1 MGKVVLN
8 TPQGKVNI
16 TIAGDKPTFEES
28 IQINNI
34 IRKSGAGQLISKEE
48 PNTADKLEQLF
59 DSSTGIRSNA
69 LRSAL
74 SVAETNE
81 EEDAILR
88 KFDLNDDDFLR
99 DNRGRL
105 ALTPTGAAKFGQ
117 ETDRNILVDEEGF
130 SKYDFS
136 DLAGIAPELVG
147 GVGGA
152 IAGQIALPFL
162 PIVGGAIGAAIG
174 AGGGQAVEELGEA
187 VTGVQ
192 KQDIGEVGMD
202 VLKEAGIGFVS
213 DLTFGLAAGAF
224 RAVRRGV
231 TPGKDLTATELDT
244 AGLSTSP
251 PIDEA
256 GNVIKPADFAKLSAD
271 EKIAAVNRVVTKEDG
286 TVVRGGFGVKPTL
299 SAIRA
304 PSLVARIQAIGEK
317 IFKTSDRLKNNNDV
331 IKQVIDA
338 YKEKFGLEGADAV
351 DVGQILKRGMV
362 DNNEQLIRA
371 EKDAQRRIIEQMKG
385 AVGVFRRAADENSSV
400 DDDLFTIFK
409 NASDQFDIFISGK
422 FRAVDDILRDDAG
435 LGRQGIMF
443 INNFED
449 HLKRIKS
456 DYAPQIAA
464 RDADGKAFENIIDAF
479 ESVGGKLD
487 DGLTKDIS
495 FNQLYN
501 LRKTLSDLRM
511 SSNDTVKQELTN
523 VNGTGLLDEVDNM
536 FKQMGDQNSQL
547 FRDLSGRL
555 GNIGI
560 SPDKFRRA
568 GKTIKD
574 AQNDFFEGRSILE
587 DLYASQAIKNLS
599 KYRTMPGELDK
610 APMNIDIYRNVVK
623 PNNPQFLKRATD
635 FLREYGTGAKGLDDT
650 VKTGDQLADEFIA
663 RAGNQFLEDAIETSG
678 IKNFKNVKDFNGA
691 KFAMAVKGLG
701 TTARELFGDK
711 TNDILKLADEIG
723 GVKISGLQARNVLDQ
738 YRDAVGEGGT
748 ESINGLL
755 QGMEGLAV
763 TQRILAREQKNR
775 IINKLQDETLDLD
788 PLEAARFLVQKQTK
802 NSEIKPIIN
811 YFTRDQNDAGLQKI
825 RAYYINSMI
834 DDFGESVM
842 TDGKSLNAFADRILD
857 AAADGKLRTIF
868 PGGVGESMEK
878 FGKIL
883 KFNARAAE
891 GGDLVAANIAAS
903 PFQNIGKLAKFTI
916 LGNRMLSQSYY
927 DDIISQYNGIT
938 LKQFKRPDE
947 RAKSLGSIIGKALSQ
962 STGQT
967 IDNAINE
974 AEKQV
979 DAVLESSGVKNQIRN
994 VTQQL
999 GPAINQ
1005 ARAGVNQARGLTAS
1019 APNINPPA
1027 AGTQLAG
1034 INISNPANAF
1044 SLGLSPQNI
1053 AIAQRTRGNP

>member
-1 MGKVVLN
+1 MGKVILN

-34 IRKSGAGQLISKEE
+34 IRQSGAGQLVSKEE

-59 DSSTGIRSNA
+59 DTSTGIKSNA

-74 SVAETNE
+74 SVAENNE

-88 KFDLNDDDFLR
+88 KFDLGDDDFLR

-117 ETDRNILVDEEGF
+117 ETDRNILIDEEGF

-136 DLAGIAPELVG
+136 DLAGIVPELVG
-147 GVGGA
+147 GIGGA
-152 IAGQIALPFL
+152 ITGQLAI
-162 PIVGGAIGAAIG
+162 PIPILGAAIGAGIG
-174 AGGGQAVEELGEA
+174 AGGGQAIEELGEA

-192 KQDIGEVGMD
+192 KQSFGDVAKDVG
-202 VLKEAGIGFVS
+202 KEATIGFVS

-231 TPGKDLTATELDT
+231 TPGKDLTATELET

-256 GNVIKPADFAKLSAD
+256 GNVIKPKDFAKLSAD
-271 EKIAAVNRVVTKEDG
+271 EKIAAVNRTVTLEDG
-286 TVVRGGFGVKPTL
+286 TVVKGGFGVKPTL

-351 DVGQILKRGMV
+351 DVGEILKRGMV
-362 DNNEQLIRA
+362 DNNEQLIKA
-371 EKDAQRRIIEQMKG
+371 EKKAQKQIIAQMKD

-400 DDDLFTIFK
+400 DDDLFEIFK
-409 NASDQFDIFISGK
+409 NASDEFDSFISGK

-435 LGRQGIMF
+435 SGRAGVIF
-443 INNFED
+443 LNNFAD

-456 DYAPQIAA
+456 DYAPQIAGTKDPDGA
-464 RDADGKAFENIIDAF
+464 AFRDILNTF
-479 ESVGGKLD
+479 ESIGGKLD
-487 DGLTKDIS
+487 DGLGKAVS

-501 LRKTLSDLRM
+501 LRKTISDLRM
-511 SSNDTVKQELTN
+511 GANDTVRKELVN
-523 VNGTGLLDEVDNM
+523 ANGTGLLDEIDNM
-536 FKQMGDQNSQL
+536 FKQMGDENSQF

-560 SPDKFRRA
+560 SANKFKNA
-568 GKTIKD
+568 GKTLRA
-574 AQNDFFEGRSILE
+574 AQAEFFEGKSILE
-587 DLYASQAIKNLS
+587 DLYASQAIKNLD
-599 KYRTMPGELDK
+599 KYRTVPGELDK
-610 APMNIDIYRNVVK
+610 APMNIDIYKNIVK
-623 PNNPQFLKRATD
+623 ANNPQFLQRAKD
-635 FLREYGTGAKGLDDT
+635 FLREYGGVQGGRS
-650 VKTGDQLADEFIA
+650 GDEIADEFTA
-663 RAGNQFLEDAIETSG
+663 RAANQFLEDAIETSG
-678 IKNFKNVKDFNGA
+678 IKNFKNVKDFNGT
-691 KFAMAVKGLG
+691 KFAMAIKGLG
-701 TTARELFGDK
+701 TTAKELFGDK
-711 TNDILKLADEIG
+711 TDEILKLADEIG

-738 YRDAVGEGGT
+738 YRDAIGDS
-748 ESINGLL
+748 ESMNGLL
-755 QGMEGLAV
+755 NKLTALSE
-763 TQRILAREQKNR
+763 TQKILVREQRNR
-775 IINKLQDETLDLD
+775 IINKLQDEALDLD

-802 NSEIKPIIN
+802 NSEIKPIMN
-811 YFTRDQNDAGLQKI
+811 YFARNQDDASLQKI
-825 RAYYINSMI
+825 RSYYISSMI

-842 TDGKSLNAFADRILD
+842 TDGKSLNAFADRIL
-857 AAADGKLRTIF
+857 AAAEDGKLRTIF

-903 PFQNIGKLAKFTI
+903 PFQNLGKLAKFTI

-927 DDIISQYNGIT
+927 DDIISQFNGIT
-938 LKQFKRPDE
+938 LKQFKKPAD

-974 AEKQV
+974 AEDQI
-979 DAVLESSGVKNQIRN
+979 DAVLESSGVKSQIQN

-1005 ARAGVNQARGLTAS
+1005 ARTGINQVRNVAS
-1019 APNINPPA
+1019 APTINPPA

-1053 AIAQRTRGNP
+1053 AIAQRTRGTP

>member
-16 TIAGDKPTFEES
+16 TIAGDKPTLEES

-34 IRKSGAGQLISKEE
+34 IRQSGAGRRVSKQE
-48 PNTADKLEQLF
+48 PNAADKLEQLF
-59 DSSTGIRSNA
+59 DSSTGIKSNA

-147 GVGGA
+147 GVTGA
-152 IAGQIALPFL
+152 ITGQLAIPI
-162 PIVGGAIGAAIG
+162 PIVGAAIGAGIG
-174 AGGGQAVEELGEA
+174 AGGGQAVEELGETIA
-187 VTGVQ
+187 GVQ
-192 KQDIGEVGMD
+192 KQDIKDIAGDVG
-202 VLKEAGIGFVS
+202 KEAAIGFVS

-256 GNVIKPADFAKLSAD
+256 GNIIKPADFARLSAD
-271 EKIAAVNRVVTKEDG
+271 EKIEAVNRVVTKEDG

-371 EKDAQRRIIEQMKG
+371 EKDAQRQIIEQMKG
-385 AVGVFRRAADENSSV
+385 AVGVFKRAADENGSV

-409 NASDQFDIFISGK
+409 GASDEFDTFISGK

-443 INNFED
+443 INNFAN

-464 RDADGKAFENIIDAF
+464 RDPDGKAFQNIIDSF
-479 ESVGGKLD
+479 ESIGGKLD
-487 DGLTKDIS
+487 DGLKKDIS

-523 VNGTGLLDEVDNM
+523 VNGSGLLDEVDDM
-536 FKQMGDQNSQL
+536 FKQMGDENSDL

-555 GNIGI
+555 GNIGV
-560 SPDKFRRA
+560 SVDKFKRA
-568 GKTIKD
+568 GETLRG
-574 AQNDFFEGRSILE
+574 AQAEFFEGKSILE

-599 KYRTMPGELDK
+599 RYRTMPGELDK
-610 APMNIDIYRNVVK
+610 APMNIDIYRNIIK

-635 FLREYGTGAKGLDDT
+635 FLREFGGRAGRS
-650 VKTGDQLADEFIA
+650 GDEVADEFIA

-678 IKNFKNVKDFNGA
+678 IKNFKNVKDFNGT

-701 TTARELFGDK
+701 TTAKELFGDK
-711 TNDILKLADEIG
+711 TNEILKLADEIG
-723 GVKISGLQARNVLDQ
+723 GVKISGLQARGVLDQ
-738 YRDAVGEGGT
+738 YRDAVGGT
-748 ESINGLL
+748 ES
-755 QGMEGLAV
+755 MEGLLTKLRGLSE
-763 TQRILAREQKNR
+763 TQKILAREQKNR

-788 PLEAARFLVQKQTK
+788 PLEASRFLVQKQTK
-802 NSEIKPIIN
+802 NSEIRPIIN
-811 YFTRDQNDAGLQKI
+811 YFARNQDDAGLQKI

-903 PFQNIGKLAKFTI
+903 PFQNLGKLAKFTI

-967 IDNAINE
+967 IDNAVTE
-974 AEKQV
+974 AESQV

>member
-16 TIAGDKPTFEES
+16 TIAGDKPTLEES

-34 IRKSGAGQLISKEE
+34 IRQSGAGQMVSKQE

-59 DSSTGIRSNA
+59 DTSTGIRSNA

-74 SVAETNE
+74 SVAENNE
-81 EEDAILR
+81 EEEAILR
-88 KFDLNDDDFLR
+88 KFDLSDDDFLR

-136 DLAGIAPELVG
+136 DLAGIVPELVG

-152 IAGQIALPFL
+152 ITGQLAI
-162 PIVGGAIGAAIG
+162 PIPILGAAIGAGIG

-192 KQDIGEVGMD
+192 KQSFGDIAKDVG
-202 VLKEAGIGFVS
+202 KEATIGFVS

-231 TPGKDLTATELDT
+231 TPGKDLTATELET

-256 GNVIKPADFAKLSAD
+256 GNVIKPKDFAKLSAD
-271 EKIAAVNRVVTKEDG
+271 EKIAAVNRTVTLEDG

-351 DVGQILKRGMV
+351 DVGEILKRGMV
-362 DNNEQLIRA
+362 DNNEQLIKA
-371 EKDAQRRIIEQMKG
+371 EKKAQKQIIAQMKD
-385 AVGVFRRAADENSSV
+385 AVGVFRRAADENGSV
-400 DDDLFTIFK
+400 DDDLFDIFK
-409 NASDQFDIFISGK
+409 NASDEFDSFISGK

-435 LGRQGIMF
+435 LGRQGVMYV
-443 INNFED
+443 NNFAN
-449 HLKRIKS
+449 HLQRIKS
-456 DYAPQIAA
+456 DYASQIAA
-464 RDADGKAFENIIDAF
+464 KDIDGKAFDNIISSF
-479 ESVGGKLD
+479 EAVAGKLD
-487 DGLTKDIS
+487 EGLKESVS

-501 LRKTLSDLRM
+501 LRKTISDIRM
-511 SSNDTVKQELTN
+511 GSNETVRKELVN
-523 VNGTGLLDEVDNM
+523 ANGTGLLDEIDNM
-536 FKQMGDQNSQL
+536 FKQMGDENSQL

-555 GNIGI
+555 GDTITVN
-560 SPDKFRRA
+560 KFKNA
-568 GKTIKD
+568 GKTLRA
-574 AQNDFFEGRSILE
+574 AQAEFFQGKSMLE
-587 DLYASQAIKNLS
+587 DLYASQSIKNLD
-599 KYRTMPGELDK
+599 KYRTVPGELDK
-610 APMNIDIYRNVVK
+610 APMNIDIYKNVVK
-623 PNNPQFLKRATD
+623 PNNPQFLQRAKD
-635 FLREYGTGAKGLDDT
+635 FLREYGGVQGG
-650 VKTGDQLADEFIA
+650 KTGDEIADEFTA
-663 RAGNQFLEDAIETSG
+663 RAANQFLEDAIETSG
-678 IKNFKNVKDFNGA
+678 IKNFKNVKDFNGT
-691 KFAMAVKGLG
+691 KFQMAIKGLG
-701 TTARELFGDK
+701 TTAKELFGDK
-711 TNDILKLADEIG
+711 TDEILKLADEIG

-738 YRDAVGEGGT
+738 YRDAVGNT
-748 ESINGLL
+748 ESMSGLIDKL
-755 QGMEGLAV
+755 TALSE
-763 TQRILAREQKNR
+763 TQKILVREQRNR
-775 IINKLQDETLDLD
+775 IINKLQDEALDLD

-802 NSEIKPIIN
+802 NSEIKPIMN
-811 YFTRDQNDAGLQKI
+811 YFARNQDDASLQKI
-825 RAYYINSMI
+825 RSYYISSMI

-842 TDGKSLNAFADRILD
+842 TDGKSLNAFADRIL
-857 AAADGKLRTIF
+857 AAAEDGKLRTIF

-903 PFQNIGKLAKFTI
+903 PFQNLGKLAKFTI

-927 DDIISQYNGIT
+927 DDIISQFNGIT
-938 LKQFKRPDE
+938 LKQFKKPAD

-974 AEKQV
+974 AENQI
-979 DAVLESSGVKNQIRN
+979 DAVLESSGVKSQIQN

-1005 ARAGVNQARGLTAS
+1005 ARTGINQVRNVAS
-1019 APNINPPA
+1019 APTINPPA

-1034 INISNPANAF
+1034 VNISNPANAF

-1053 AIAQRTRGNP
+1053 AIAQRTRGTP

>member
-16 TIAGDKPTFEES
+16 TIAGDKPTLEES

-34 IRKSGAGQLISKEE
+34 IRQSGAGRRVSKQE
-48 PNTADKLEQLF
+48 PNVADKLEQLF

-136 DLAGIAPELVG
+136 DLAGIVPELVG
-147 GVGGA
+147 GVTGA
-152 IAGQIALPFL
+152 ITGQLAIPI
-162 PIVGGAIGAAIG
+162 PIVGAAIGAGIG
-174 AGGGQAVEELGEA
+174 AGGGQAVEELGETIA
-187 VTGVQ
+187 GVQ
-192 KQDIGEVGMD
+192 KQDIKDIAGDVG
-202 VLKEAGIGFVS
+202 KEAAIGFFS

-256 GNVIKPADFAKLSAD
+256 GNVIKPADFARLSAD
-271 EKIAAVNRVVTKEDG
+271 EKIEAVNRVVTKEDG

-385 AVGVFRRAADENSSV
+385 AVGVFKRAADENSSV

-409 NASDQFDIFISGK
+409 KASDGFDTFISGK

-443 INNFED
+443 INNFTD

-464 RDADGKAFENIIDAF
+464 RDPDGKAFQNIIDSF
-479 ESVGGKLD
+479 ESIGGKLD
-487 DGLTKDIS
+487 DGLKKDIS

-536 FKQMGDQNSQL
+536 FKQMGDQDSQL

-555 GNIGI
+555 GNVGI

-568 GKTIKD
+568 GETIKD
-574 AQNDFFEGRSILE
+574 AQTEFFEGKSILE

-599 KYRTMPGELDK
+599 RYRTMPGELDK
-610 APMNIDIYRNVVK
+610 APMNIDIYRNIIK

-635 FLREYGTGAKGLDDT
+635 FLREFGGRAGRS
-650 VKTGDQLADEFIA
+650 GDEVADEFIA

-678 IKNFKNVKDFNGA
+678 IKNFKNVKDFNGT

-711 TNDILKLADEIG
+711 TNEILKLADEIG
-723 GVKISGLQARNVLDQ
+723 GVKISGLQARGVLDQ
-738 YRDAVGEGGT
+738 YRDAVGGT
-748 ESINGLL
+748 ES
-755 QGMEGLAV
+755 MEGLLTKLQGLSE
-763 TQRILAREQKNR
+763 TQKILAREQKNR

-788 PLEAARFLVQKQTK
+788 PLEASRFLVQKQTK
-802 NSEIKPIIN
+802 NSEIRPIIN
-811 YFTRDQNDAGLQKI
+811 YFARNQDDAGLQKI

-903 PFQNIGKLAKFTI
+903 PFQNLGKLAKFTI

-938 LKQFKRPDE
+938 LKQFKRPNE

-967 IDNAINE
+967 IDNAVNE
-974 AEKQV
+974 AESQV
-979 DAVLESSGVKNQIRN
+979 DAVLESSGVKDQIRN

-1027 AGTQLAG
+1027 SGTQLAG

-1053 AIAQRTRGNP
+1053 AIAQRTRGTP

>member
-16 TIAGDKPTFEES
+16 TIAGDKPTLEES

-34 IRKSGAGQLISKEE
+34 IRQSGAGQLMSKEE
-48 PNTADKLEQLF
+48 PNVADKVEQLF
-59 DSSTGIRSNA
+59 DTSTGIKSNA

-74 SVAETNE
+74 SVAETKE

-105 ALTPTGAAKFGQ
+105 ALTPTGASKFGQ
-117 ETDRNILVDEEGF
+117 ETDKNILIDEEGF

-136 DLAGIAPELVG
+136 DLAGIVPELVG
-147 GVGGA
+147 GVTGA
-152 IAGQIALPFL
+152 ITGQLAI
-162 PIVGGAIGAAIG
+162 PIPILGAAIG
-174 AGGGQAVEELGEA
+174 AGIGSGGGQAVEELGEA
-187 VTGVQ
+187 VAGVQ
-192 KQDIGEVGMD
+192 KQDIKDIAGDGA
-202 VLKEAGIGFVS
+202 KEATIGFVS

-231 TPGKDLTATELDT
+231 TPGKDLTATELET

-256 GNVIKPADFAKLSAD
+256 GNVIKPEDFARLSSD
-271 EKIAAVNRVVTKEDG
+271 EKIQAVNRVVTKEDG

-304 PSLVARIQAIGEK
+304 PSIVARVQAIGEK

-362 DNNEQLIRA
+362 DNNEELIRA
-371 EKDAQRRIIEQMKG
+371 EKRAQKQIIDQMKN
-385 AVGVFRRAADENSSV
+385 AVGVFRRAADENGSV

-409 NASDQFDIFISGK
+409 DASDEFDTFISGK

-435 LGRQGIMF
+435 SGRQGIMF
-443 INNFED
+443 INNFAD

-456 DYAPQIAA
+456 DYAPQIASSKSQDGQSF
-464 RDADGKAFENIIDAF
+464 RDILSQF
-479 ESVGGKLD
+479 ESIGGKID
-487 DGLTKDIS
+487 QGLAKPVS

-501 LRKTLSDLRM
+501 LRKEISDLRM
-511 SSNDTVKQELTN
+511 SSNDTVKKELVN
-523 VNGTGLLDEVDNM
+523 ANGTGLLDEIDNM
-536 FKQMGDQNSQL
+536 FKQMGDENSQL

-555 GNIGI
+555 GNTATAN
-560 SPDKFRRA
+560 KFRKAGETLRA
-568 GKTIKD
+568 
-574 AQNDFFEGRSILE
+574 AQAEFFEGRSILE
-587 DLYASQAIKNLS
+587 DLYASQAIKNLAN
-599 KYRTMPGELDK
+599 YRTLPGELDK
-610 APMNIDIYRNVVK
+610 APMNIDIYKNIVK
-623 PNNPQFLKRATD
+623 PNNPQFLRRATD
-635 FLREYGTGAKGLDDT
+635 FLREYGGTASRS
-650 VKTGDQLADEFIA
+650 GDEVADEFIA
-663 RAGNQFLEDAIETSG
+663 RASNQFLEDAIETSG

-691 KFAMAVKGLG
+691 KFAMAIKGLG
-701 TTARELFGDK
+701 STAKELFGDK
-711 TNDILKLADEIG
+711 TNEILKLADEIG

-755 QGMEGLAV
+755 RGMESLAE
-763 TQRILAREQKNR
+763 TQKILAREQKNR

-788 PLEAARFLVQKQTK
+788 PLEASRFLVQKQTK
-802 NSEIKPIIN
+802 NSEIRPIIN
-811 YFTRDQNDAGLQKI
+811 YFVRNQDDAALQKI
-825 RAYYINSMI
+825 RSYYINSMI

-927 DDIISQYNGIT
+927 DDIISQYNNIT
-938 LKQFKRPDE
+938 LKQFKKPAD

-967 IDNAINE
+967 LDNAITE
-974 AEKQV
+974 AENQV
-979 DAVLESSGVKNQIRN
+979 DAVLESSGVKNQIQN

-999 GPAINQ
+999 KPAINQ
-1005 ARAGVNQARGLTAS
+1005 ARNLTAS
-1019 APNINPPA
+1019 APNVNPPA

-1053 AIAQRTRGNP
+1053 AIAQRTRGTP

>member
-16 TIAGDKPTFEES
+16 TIAGDKPTLEES

-34 IRKSGAGQLISKEE
+34 IRQSGAGQMVSKQE

-59 DSSTGIRSNA
+59 DTSTGIRSNA

-88 KFDLNDDDFLR
+88 KFDLGDDDFLR

-136 DLAGIAPELVG
+136 DLAGIVPELVG

-152 IAGQIALPFL
+152 IAGQLAI
-162 PIVGGAIGAAIG
+162 PIPILGAAIGAGIG

-192 KQDIGEVGMD
+192 KQSFGDIAKDVG
-202 VLKEAGIGFVS
+202 KEATIGFVS

-231 TPGKDLTATELDT
+231 TPGKDLTATELET

-256 GNVIKPADFAKLSAD
+256 GNVIKPKDFAKLSAD
-271 EKIAAVNRVVTKEDG
+271 EKIAAVNRTVTLEDG

-362 DNNEQLIRA
+362 DNNEQLIA
-371 EKDAQRRIIEQMKG
+371 KEKEAQKAIINQMKG
-385 AVGVFRRAADENSSV
+385 AVGVFRRAADENGSV
-400 DDDLFTIFK
+400 DDDLFDIFK
-409 NASDQFDIFISGK
+409 NASDEFDSFISGK

-435 LGRQGIMF
+435 SGRAGVMF
-443 INNFED
+443 LNNFAD

-456 DYAPQIAA
+456 DYAPQIAGTKDPDGA
-464 RDADGKAFENIIDAF
+464 AFRDILNTF
-479 ESVGGKLD
+479 ESIGGKLD
-487 DGLTKDIS
+487 DGLDKAVS

-501 LRKTLSDLRM
+501 LRKTISDIRM
-511 SSNDTVKQELTN
+511 GANDTVRKELVN
-523 VNGTGLLDEVDNM
+523 ANGTGLLDEIDNM
-536 FKQMGDQNSQL
+536 FKQMGDENSQF

-560 SPDKFRRA
+560 SANKFKNA
-568 GKTIKD
+568 GKTLRA
-574 AQNDFFEGRSILE
+574 AQAEFFEGKSILE
-587 DLYASQAIKNLS
+587 DLYASQSIKNLD
-599 KYRTMPGELDK
+599 KYRTVPGELDK
-610 APMNIDIYRNVVK
+610 APMNIDIYKNVVK
-623 PNNPQFLKRATD
+623 PNNPQFLQRAKD
-635 FLREYGTGAKGLDDT
+635 FLREYGGVQGGR
-650 VKTGDQLADEFIA
+650 TGDEIADEFTA
-663 RAGNQFLEDAIETSG
+663 RAANQFLEDAIETSG
-678 IKNFKNVKDFNGA
+678 IKNFKNVKDFNGT
-691 KFAMAVKGLG
+691 KFAMAIKGLG
-701 TTARELFGDK
+701 TTAKELFGDK
-711 TNDILKLADEIG
+711 TDEILKLADEIG

-738 YRDAVGEGGT
+738 YRDAIGDS
-748 ESINGLL
+748 ESMSGLL
-755 QGMEGLAV
+755 NKLTALSE
-763 TQRILAREQKNR
+763 TQKILVREQRNR

-802 NSEIKPIIN
+802 NSEIKPIMN
-811 YFTRDQNDAGLQKI
+811 YFAKNQDRAAEQKI
-825 RAYYINSMI
+825 RSYYISSMI

-842 TDGKSLNAFADRILD
+842 TDGKSLNAFADRIL
-857 AAADGKLRTIF
+857 AAAEDGKLRTIF

-903 PFQNIGKLAKFTI
+903 PFQNLGKLAKFTI

-927 DDIISQYNGIT
+927 DDIISQFNGIT
-938 LKQFKRPDE
+938 LKQFKKPAD

-974 AEKQV
+974 AEDQI
-979 DAVLESSGVKNQIRN
+979 DAVLDSSGVKSQIQN

-1005 ARAGVNQARGLTAS
+1005 ARTGINQVRNVAS
-1019 APNINPPA
+1019 APTINPPA

-1034 INISNPANAF
+1034 VNISNPANAF

-1053 AIAQRTRGNP
+1053 AIAQRTRGTP

>member
-8 TPQGKVNI
+8 TPQGTVNI
-16 TIAGDKPTFEES
+16 TIAGDKPTLEES

-34 IRKSGAGQLISKEE
+34 IRQSGVGQMVSKQE
-48 PNTADKLEQLF
+48 PNVADKLEQLF
-59 DSSTGIRSNA
+59 DSSTGIKSNA

-117 ETDRNILVDEEGF
+117 ETDKNILVDEEGF
-130 SKYDFS
+130 SRYDFS
-136 DLAGIAPELVG
+136 DLAGIVPELVG
-147 GVGGA
+147 GVSGA
-152 IAGQIALPFL
+152 IAGQLAI
-162 PIVGGAIGAAIG
+162 PIPILGAAIGAGIG

-187 VTGVQ
+187 VAGVQ
-192 KQDIGEVGMD
+192 KQDIKDIAKDVG
-202 VLKEAGIGFVS
+202 KEATIGFVS

-256 GNVIKPADFAKLSAD
+256 GDVIKPADFAKLSAD
-271 EKIAAVNRVVTKEDG
+271 EKIEAVNRVVTKEDG

-362 DNNEQLIRA
+362 DNNEKLIKA

-385 AVGVFRRAADENSSV
+385 AVGVFKRAADENSSV

-409 NASDQFDIFISGK
+409 KASDEFDTFISGK

-435 LGRQGIMF
+435 LGRQGVMF
-443 INNFED
+443 INNFTD

-464 RDADGKAFENIIDAF
+464 RDPDGKAFQNIIDSF

-487 DGLTKDIS
+487 DGLKKDIS

-536 FKQMGDQNSQL
+536 FKQMGDQDSQL

-555 GNIGI
+555 GNMGI

-568 GKTIKD
+568 GETIKD
-574 AQNDFFEGRSILE
+574 AQNEFFEGKSILE

-599 KYRTMPGELDK
+599 RYRTMPGELDK
-610 APMNIDIYRNVVK
+610 APMNIDIYRNIIK

-635 FLREYGTGAKGLDDT
+635 FLREYGGRAGRS
-650 VKTGDQLADEFIA
+650 GDEVADEFIA

-678 IKNFKNVKDFNGA
+678 IKNFKNVKDFNGT

-711 TNDILKLADEIG
+711 TNEILKLADEIG
-723 GVKISGLQARNVLDQ
+723 GVKISGLQARGVLDQ
-738 YRDAVGEGGT
+738 YRDAVGGT
-748 ESINGLL
+748 ES
-755 QGMEGLAV
+755 MEGLLTKLQGLSE
-763 TQRILAREQKNR
+763 TQKILAREQKNR

-788 PLEAARFLVQKQTK
+788 PLEASRFLVQKQTK

-811 YFTRDQNDAGLQKI
+811 YFARNQDDAGLQKI

-903 PFQNIGKLAKFTI
+903 PFQNLGKLAKFTI

-938 LKQFKRPDE
+938 LKQFKRPEE

-967 IDNAINE
+967 IDNAVGE
-974 AEKQV
+974 VEDQV
-979 DAVLESSGVKNQIRN
+979 DAVLESSGVKDQIQN

-999 GPAINQ
+999 APAINQ
-1005 ARAGVNQARGLTAS
+1005 ARSGVNQARGVTAS
-1019 APNINPPA
+1019 APNVNPPA

-1053 AIAQRTRGNP
+1053 AIAQRTRGTP

>member
-16 TIAGDKPTFEES
+16 TIAGEKPTIEES

-34 IRKSGAGQLISKEE
+34 IRKARGGQNISKDE
-48 PNTADKLEQLF
+48 PTTGDKIEQLF
-59 DSSTGIRSNA
+59 DKNTGIKSNA

-74 SVAETNE
+74 SFAETNDE
-81 EEDAILR
+81 EEAILN
-88 KFDLNDDDFLR
+88 KFDLTDDDFLR

-105 ALTPTGAAKFGQ
+105 ALTPSGAAKFGQ
-117 ETDRNILVDEEGF
+117 ETDKNILIDEEGF
-130 SKYDFS
+130 SRYDFS
-136 DLAGIAPELVG
+136 DLAGVAPEIVAG
-147 GVGGA
+147 IGGA

-192 KQDIGEVGMD
+192 KQDIKDIAGDVG
-202 VLKEAGIGFVS
+202 KEAAIGFFS

-256 GNVIKPADFAKLSAD
+256 GNVIKPSDFARLSAD
-271 EKIAAVNRVVTKEDG
+271 EKIEAVNRVVTKEDG

-385 AVGVFRRAADENSSV
+385 AVGVFRRAADENGSV

-409 NASDQFDIFISGK
+409 SASDGFDTFISGK

-443 INNFED
+443 INNFTD

-464 RDADGKAFENIIDAF
+464 RDPDGKAFQNIIDSF
-479 ESVGGKLD
+479 ESIGGKLD
-487 DGLTKDIS
+487 DGLKKDIS

-536 FKQMGDQNSQL
+536 FKQMGDQDSQL

-555 GNIGI
+555 GNVGI

-568 GKTIKD
+568 GETIKD
-574 AQNDFFEGRSILE
+574 AQTEFFEGKSILE

-599 KYRTMPGELDK
+599 RYRTMPGELDK
-610 APMNIDIYRNVVK
+610 APMNIDIYRNIIK

-635 FLREYGTGAKGLDDT
+635 FLREFGGRAGRS
-650 VKTGDQLADEFIA
+650 GDEVADEFIA

-678 IKNFKNVKDFNGA
+678 IKNFKNVKDFNGT

-701 TTARELFGDK
+701 TTAKELFGDK
-711 TNDILKLADEIG
+711 TNEILKLADEIG
-723 GVKISGLQARNVLDQ
+723 GVKISGLQARGVLDQ
-738 YRDAVGEGGT
+738 YRDAVGGT
-748 ESINGLL
+748 ES
-755 QGMEGLAV
+755 MEGLLTKLQGLSE
-763 TQRILAREQKNR
+763 TQKILAREQKNR

-788 PLEAARFLVQKQTK
+788 PLEASRFLVQKQTK
-802 NSEIKPIIN
+802 NSEIRPIIN
-811 YFTRDQNDAGLQKI
+811 YFARNQDDAGLQKI

-903 PFQNIGKLAKFTI
+903 PFQNLGKLAKFTI

-938 LKQFKRPDE
+938 LKQFKRPNE

-967 IDNAINE
+967 IDNAVNE
-974 AEKQV
+974 AESQV
-979 DAVLESSGVKNQIRN
+979 DAVLESSGVKDQIIN

-1027 AGTQLAG
+1027 SGTQLAG

-1053 AIAQRTRGNP
+1053 AIAQRTRGTP

>member
-16 TIAGDKPTFEES
+16 TIAGDKPTLEES

-34 IRKSGAGQLISKEE
+34 IRQSGAGQMVSKQE

-59 DSSTGIRSNA
+59 DTSTGIRSNA

-88 KFDLNDDDFLR
+88 KFDLGDDDFLR

-136 DLAGIAPELVG
+136 DLAGIVPELVG

-152 IAGQIALPFL
+152 IAGQLAI
-162 PIVGGAIGAAIG
+162 PIPILGAAIGAGIG

-192 KQDIGEVGMD
+192 KQSFGDVAKDVG
-202 VLKEAGIGFVS
+202 KEATIGFVS

-231 TPGKDLTATELDT
+231 TPGKDLTATELET

-256 GNVIKPADFAKLSAD
+256 GNVIKPKDFAKLSAD
-271 EKIAAVNRVVTKEDG
+271 EKIAAVNRTVTLEDG

-362 DNNEQLIRA
+362 DNNEQLIA
-371 EKDAQRRIIEQMKG
+371 KEKEAQKAIINQMKG
-385 AVGVFRRAADENSSV
+385 AVGVFRRAADENGSV
-400 DDDLFTIFK
+400 DDDLFDIFK
-409 NASDQFDIFISGK
+409 NASDEFDSFISGK

-435 LGRQGIMF
+435 SGRAGVMF
-443 INNFED
+443 LNNFAD

-456 DYAPQIAA
+456 DYAPQIAGTKDPDGA
-464 RDADGKAFENIIDAF
+464 AFRDILNTF
-479 ESVGGKLD
+479 ESIGGKLD
-487 DGLTKDIS
+487 DGLDKAVS

-501 LRKTLSDLRM
+501 LRKTISDIRM
-511 SSNDTVKQELTN
+511 GANDTVRKELVN
-523 VNGTGLLDEVDNM
+523 ANGTGLLDEIDNM
-536 FKQMGDQNSQL
+536 FKQMGDENSQF

-560 SPDKFRRA
+560 SANKFKNA
-568 GKTIKD
+568 GKTLRA
-574 AQNDFFEGRSILE
+574 AQAEFFEGKSILE
-587 DLYASQAIKNLS
+587 DLYASQSIKNLD
-599 KYRTMPGELDK
+599 KYRTVPGELDK
-610 APMNIDIYRNVVK
+610 APMNIDIYKNVVK
-623 PNNPQFLKRATD
+623 PNNPQFLQRAKD
-635 FLREYGTGAKGLDDT
+635 FLREYGGVQGGR
-650 VKTGDQLADEFIA
+650 TGDEIADEFTA
-663 RAGNQFLEDAIETSG
+663 RAANQFLEDAIETSG
-678 IKNFKNVKDFNGA
+678 IKNFKNVKDFNGT
-691 KFAMAVKGLG
+691 KFAMAIKGLG
-701 TTARELFGDK
+701 TTAKELFGDK
-711 TNDILKLADEIG
+711 TDEILKLADEIG

-738 YRDAVGEGGT
+738 YRDAIGDS
-748 ESINGLL
+748 ESMSGLL
-755 QGMEGLAV
+755 NKLTALSE
-763 TQRILAREQKNR
+763 TQKILVREQRNR

-802 NSEIKPIIN
+802 NSEIKPIMN
-811 YFTRDQNDAGLQKI
+811 YFAKNQDRAAEQKI
-825 RAYYINSMI
+825 RSYYISSMI

-842 TDGKSLNAFADRILD
+842 TDGKSLNAFADRIL
-857 AAADGKLRTIF
+857 AAAEDGKLRTIF

-903 PFQNIGKLAKFTI
+903 PFQNLGKLAKFTI

-927 DDIISQYNGIT
+927 DDIISQFNGIT
-938 LKQFKRPDE
+938 LKQFKKPAD

-974 AEKQV
+974 AEDQI
-979 DAVLESSGVKNQIRN
+979 DAVLDSSGVKSQIQN

-1005 ARAGVNQARGLTAS
+1005 ARTGINQVRNVAS
-1019 APNINPPA
+1019 APTINPPA

-1034 INISNPANAF
+1034 VNISNPANAF

-1053 AIAQRTRGNP
+1053 AIAQRTRGTP

>member
-16 TIAGDKPTFEES
+16 TIAGDKPTLEES

-34 IRKSGAGQLISKEE
+34 IRQSGTGQLMSKEE

-59 DSSTGIRSNA
+59 DTSTGIKSNA

-74 SVAETNE
+74 SVAENNE

-88 KFDLNDDDFLR
+88 KFDLSDDDFLR

-136 DLAGIAPELVG
+136 DLAGIVPELVG
-147 GVGGA
+147 GIGGA
-152 IAGQIALPFL
+152 ITGQLAI
-162 PIVGGAIGAAIG
+162 PIPILGAAIGAGIG
-174 AGGGQAVEELGEA
+174 AGGGQAIEELGEA

-192 KQDIGEVGMD
+192 KQDIGEIGKD
-202 VLKEAGIGFVS
+202 VAKEATIGFVS

-231 TPGKDLTATELDT
+231 TPGKDLTATELET

-271 EKIAAVNRVVTKEDG
+271 DKIAAVNRTVTLEDG

-362 DNNEQLIRA
+362 DNNEQLIKA
-371 EKDAQRRIIEQMKG
+371 EKKAQKQIIAQMKG

-400 DDDLFTIFK
+400 DDDLFDIFK
-409 NASDQFDIFISGK
+409 NASDEFDSFISGK

-435 LGRQGIMF
+435 SGRAGVMF
-443 INNFED
+443 LNNFAD

-456 DYAPQIAA
+456 DYAPQIAGT
-464 RDADGKAFENIIDAF
+464 RDPDGAAFRDILNTF
-479 ESVGGKLD
+479 ESVGGKID
-487 DGLTKDIS
+487 DGLDKAVS

-511 SSNDTVKQELTN
+511 SSNDTVKQELVN
-523 VNGTGLLDEVDNM
+523 VNGTGLLDEIDNM
-536 FKQMGDQNSQL
+536 FKQMGDENSQF

-560 SPDKFRRA
+560 SANKFKNA
-568 GKTIKD
+568 GATLRG
-574 AQNDFFEGRSILE
+574 AQAEFFEGKSILE

-599 KYRTMPGELDK
+599 NYRTMPGQLDK
-610 APMNIDIYRNVVK
+610 APMNIDIYKNVVK
-623 PNNPQFLKRATD
+623 PNNPQFLQRAKD
-635 FLREYGTGAKGLDDT
+635 FLREYGGVQGGR
-650 VKTGDQLADEFIA
+650 TGDEIADEFTA
-663 RAGNQFLEDAIETSG
+663 RAANQFLENAIETSG
-678 IKNFKNVKDFNGA
+678 IKNFKNVKDFNGT
-691 KFAMAVKGLG
+691 KFQMAIKGLG
-701 TTARELFGDK
+701 TTAKELFGDK
-711 TNDILKLADEIG
+711 TDEILKLADEIG

-738 YRDAVGEGGT
+738 YRDAIGDS
-748 ESINGLL
+748 ESMNGLIDKL
-755 QGMEGLAV
+755 TALSE
-763 TQRILAREQKNR
+763 TQKILVREQRNR

-802 NSEIKPIIN
+802 NSEIKPIMN
-811 YFTRDQNDAGLQKI
+811 YFAKNQDSAAEQKI
-825 RAYYINSMI
+825 RSYYISSMI

-842 TDGKSLNAFADRILD
+842 TDGKSLNAFADRIL
-857 AAADGKLRTIF
+857 AAAEDGKLRTIF

-903 PFQNIGKLAKFTI
+903 PFQNLGKLAKFTI

-927 DDIISQYNGIT
+927 DDIISQFNGIT
-938 LKQFKRPDE
+938 LKQFKKPAD

-967 IDNAINE
+967 IDNAVNE
-974 AEKQV
+974 AEDQI
-979 DAVLESSGVKNQIRN
+979 DAVLESSGVKSQIQN

-1005 ARAGVNQARGLTAS
+1005 ARTGINQVRNVAS
-1019 APNINPPA
+1019 APTINPPA

-1034 INISNPANAF
+1034 VNISNPANAF

-1053 AIAQRTRGNP
+1053 AIAQRTRGTP

>member
-34 IRKSGAGQLISKEE
+34 IRKSGAGQLVSKQE

-59 DSSTGIRSNA
+59 DSSTGIKSNA

-105 ALTPTGAAKFGQ
+105 ALTPSGAAKFGQ
-117 ETDRNILVDEEGF
+117 ETDKNILVDEEGF
-130 SKYDFS
+130 SRYDFS
-136 DLAGIAPELVG
+136 DLAGIVPELVG
-147 GVGGA
+147 GVSGA
-152 IAGQIALPFL
+152 IAGQLAI
-162 PIVGGAIGAAIG
+162 PIPILGAAIGAGIG

-192 KQDIGEVGMD
+192 KQDIGEVGRD
-202 VLKEAGIGFVS
+202 VAKEAAIGFFS

-256 GNVIKPADFAKLSAD
+256 GNVIKPTDFAKLSAD
-271 EKIAAVNRVVTKEDG
+271 EKIEAVNRVVTKADG
-286 TVVRGGFGVKPTL
+286 TVVRGGFGIKPTL

-304 PSLVARIQAIGEK
+304 PSIVARVQAIGEK

-371 EKDAQRRIIEQMKG
+371 EKNAQRQIIEQMKG
-385 AVGVFRRAADENSSV
+385 AVGVFKRAADENSSV

-409 NASDQFDIFISGK
+409 DASDEFDTFISGK

-435 LGRQGIMF
+435 AGRQGIMF
-443 INNFED
+443 INKFAD

-456 DYAPQIAA
+456 DYAPQIASSKSKDGQSF
-464 RDADGKAFENIIDAF
+464 RDIISQF
-479 ESVGGKLD
+479 ESVGGKID
-487 DGLTKDIS
+487 QGLTKPVS

-501 LRKTLSDLRM
+501 LRKEVSDLRM
-511 SSNDTVKQELTN
+511 SSNDTVKKELVN
-523 VNGTGLLDEVDNM
+523 ANGTGLLDEIDNM
-536 FKQMGDQNSQL
+536 FKQMGDENSQL

-555 GNIGI
+555 GDTATAN
-560 SPDKFRRA
+560 KFRRA
-568 GKTIKD
+568 GETLRG
-574 AQNDFFEGRSILE
+574 AQAEFFEGKSILE
-587 DLYASQAIKNLS
+587 DLYASQAIKNLAN
-599 KYRTMPGELDK
+599 YRTLPGELDK
-610 APMNIDIYRNVVK
+610 APMNIDIYENIIK
-623 PNNPQFLKRATD
+623 PNNPQFLRRATD
-635 FLREYGTGAKGLDDT
+635 FLREFGGRAGRS
-650 VKTGDQLADEFIA
+650 GDEIADEFTA
-663 RAGNQFLEDAIETSG
+663 RAANQFLENAIETSG

-691 KFAMAVKGLG
+691 KFAMSVKGLG

-711 TNDILKLADEIG
+711 TNEILKLADEIG
-723 GVKISGLQARNVLDQ
+723 GVKISGLQARGVLDQ
-738 YRDAVGEGGT
+738 YRDAVGGT
-748 ESINGLL
+748 ES
-755 QGMEGLAV
+755 MEGLLTKLQGLSE
-763 TQRILAREQKNR
+763 TQKILAREQKNR

-788 PLEAARFLVQKQTK
+788 PLEASRFLVQKQTK

-811 YFTRDQNDAGLQKI
+811 YFARNQDDAGLQKI

-878 FGKIL
+878 FGQIL

-903 PFQNIGKLAKFTI
+903 PFQNLGKLAKFTI

-927 DDIISQYNGIT
+927 DDIIAQYNGIT
-938 LKQFKRPDE
+938 LKQFKKPNE

-967 IDNAINE
+967 IDNVVGE
-974 AEKQV
+974 VEDQV
-979 DAVLESSGVKNQIRN
+979 DAVLESSGVKDQIRN

-999 GPAINQ
+999 APAINQ
-1005 ARAGVNQARGLTAS
+1005 ARAGVNQVRGVTAS
-1019 APNINPPA
+1019 APNVNPPA

-1053 AIAQRTRGNP
+1053 AIAQRTRRTV

>member
-16 TIAGDKPTFEES
+16 TIAGDKPTLEES

-34 IRKSGAGQLISKEE
+34 IRQSGAGQMVSKQE

-59 DSSTGIRSNA
+59 DTSTGIRSNA

-74 SVAETNE
+74 SVAENNE
-81 EEDAILR
+81 EEEAILR
-88 KFDLNDDDFLR
+88 KFDLSDDDFLR

-136 DLAGIAPELVG
+136 DLAGIVPELVG

-152 IAGQIALPFL
+152 IAGQLAI
-162 PIVGGAIGAAIG
+162 PIPILGAAIGAGIG

-192 KQDIGEVGMD
+192 KQSFGDIAKDVG
-202 VLKEAGIGFVS
+202 KEATIGFVS

-231 TPGKDLTATELDT
+231 TPGKDLTATELET

-256 GNVIKPADFAKLSAD
+256 GNVIKPKDFAKLSAD
-271 EKIAAVNRVVTKEDG
+271 EKIAAVNRTVTLEDG

-351 DVGQILKRGMV
+351 DVGEILKRGMV
-362 DNNEQLIRA
+362 DNNEQLIKA
-371 EKDAQRRIIEQMKG
+371 EKKAQKQIIAQMKD
-385 AVGVFRRAADENSSV
+385 AVGVFRRAADENGSV
-400 DDDLFTIFK
+400 DDDLFDIFK
-409 NASDQFDIFISGK
+409 NASDEFDSFISGK

-435 LGRQGIMF
+435 LGRQGVMYV
-443 INNFED
+443 NNFAN
-449 HLKRIKS
+449 HLQRIKS
-456 DYAPQIAA
+456 DYASQIAA
-464 RDADGKAFENIIDAF
+464 KDIDGKAFDNIISSF
-479 ESVGGKLD
+479 EAVAGKLD
-487 DGLTKDIS
+487 EGLKESVS

-501 LRKTLSDLRM
+501 LRKTISDIRM
-511 SSNDTVKQELTN
+511 GSNETVRKELVN
-523 VNGTGLLDEVDNM
+523 ANGTGLLDEIDNM
-536 FKQMGDQNSQL
+536 FKQMGDENSQL

-555 GNIGI
+555 GDTITVN
-560 SPDKFRRA
+560 KFKNA
-568 GKTIKD
+568 GKTLRA
-574 AQNDFFEGRSILE
+574 AQAEFFQGKSMLE
-587 DLYASQAIKNLS
+587 DLYASQSIKNLD
-599 KYRTMPGELDK
+599 KYRTVPGELDK
-610 APMNIDIYRNVVK
+610 APMNIDIYKNVVK
-623 PNNPQFLKRATD
+623 PNNPQFLQRAKD
-635 FLREYGTGAKGLDDT
+635 FLREYGGVQGG
-650 VKTGDQLADEFIA
+650 KTGDEIADEFTA
-663 RAGNQFLEDAIETSG
+663 RAANQFLEDAIETSG
-678 IKNFKNVKDFNGA
+678 IKNFKNVKDFNGT
-691 KFAMAVKGLG
+691 KFQMAIKGLG
-701 TTARELFGDK
+701 TTAKELFGDK
-711 TNDILKLADEIG
+711 TDEILKLADEIG

-738 YRDAVGEGGT
+738 YRDAVGGS
-748 ESINGLL
+748 ESMDGLL
-755 QGMEGLAV
+755 SKLQSLSE
-763 TQRILAREQKNR
+763 TQKILVREQRNR
-775 IINKLQDETLDLD
+775 IINKLQDEALDLD

-802 NSEIKPIIN
+802 NSEIKPIMN
-811 YFTRDQNDAGLQKI
+811 YFARNQDDASLQKI
-825 RAYYINSMI
+825 RSYYISSMI

-842 TDGKSLNAFADRILD
+842 TDGKSLNAFADRIL
-857 AAADGKLRTIF
+857 AAAEDGKLRTIF

-903 PFQNIGKLAKFTI
+903 PFQNLGKLAKFTI

-927 DDIISQYNGIT
+927 DDIISQFNGIT
-938 LKQFKRPDE
+938 LKQFKKPAD

-974 AEKQV
+974 AENQI
-979 DAVLESSGVKNQIRN
+979 DAVLESSGVKSQIQN

-1005 ARAGVNQARGLTAS
+1005 ARTGINQVRNVAS
-1019 APNINPPA
+1019 APTINPPA

-1034 INISNPANAF
+1034 VNISNPANAF

-1053 AIAQRTRGNP
+1053 AIAQRTRGTP